1 MGREWWREV
10 EEEEKK
16 VGGKEGERGEKEAG
30 SRKSSR
36 GEIGDKNWE
45 ED

>member
-1 MGREWWREV
+1 M